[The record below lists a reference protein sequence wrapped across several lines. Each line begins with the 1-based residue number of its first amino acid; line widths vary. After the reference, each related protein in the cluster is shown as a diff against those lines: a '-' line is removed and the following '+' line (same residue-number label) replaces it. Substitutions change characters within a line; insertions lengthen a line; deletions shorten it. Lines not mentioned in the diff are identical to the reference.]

1 MTWQVLHTLAAIAA
15 ALISLF
21 SALLAWS
28 IYRKANSNT
37 VIDAIKAG
45 DKAIVERLTEV
56 ESEHDERL
64 RHVETDVTTIK
75 AAQEHGLQRA
85 DVDKLHHRINVLVRE
100 VSGVETLAR
109 QSAGQIDRIQAFLM
123 GNKK

>member
-45 DKAIVERLTEV
+45 DKAIVDQLTDV
-56 ESEHDERL
+56 ESAHDARL

-75 AAQEHGLQRA
+75 TAQEHGLQRA

-100 VSGVETLAR
+100 VSGVETLAK
-109 QSAGQIDRIQAFLM
+109 QSAHQLDRIQAFLM
-123 GNKK
+123 GNKT